1 MRRRCAKMALSC
13 AETNGFV
20 GSDGSL
26 SYSIS
31 KSQQRCEEHR
41 GINGPMSAAA
51 SWRREKEAITYQSS
65 VVSCVSCGQS
75 CFDSHVHISYVHTII
90 QCCPY
95 DQQSPS
101 PVVNLIPHCHGC
113 KVHHPTASHSQAS
126 PQCPSSAL
134 AFTRIQVASPR
145 VLRHLNAAIGPSP
158 SHFHNELLLF
168 DLPFKPAGI

>member
-1 MRRRCAKMALSC
+1 
-13 AETNGFV
+13 
-20 GSDGSL
+20 
-26 SYSIS
+26 
-31 KSQQRCEEHR
+31 
-41 GINGPMSAAA
+41 MSF
-51 SWRREKEAITYQSS
+51 R
-65 VVSCVSCGQS
+65 VVSLASTATCTFHTFIQS
-75 CFDSHVHISYVHTII
+75 II

-134 AFTRIQVASPR
+134 AFTRIQVANPR
-145 VLRHLNAAIGPSP
+145 VLRHLNAAIGPSA

-168 DLPFKPAGI
+168 DLPTVQTRRHIDSARSYRNEAQVGDSVRECGVPREDVFISPSRSAFERSS

>member
-13 AETNGFV
+13 AETNGFL

-31 KSQQRCEEHR
+31 KSQQRYEEHR
-41 GINGPMSAAA
+41 RIKGPMSAAA

-65 VVSCVSCGQS
+65 VVWCRFVVSLASTATCA
-75 CFDSHVHISYVHTII
+75 FYAFI

-101 PVVNLIPHCHGC
+101 PVVNLFPHYHGC
-113 KVHHPTASHSQAS
+113 KVHHPTAPHSQAS

-145 VLRHLNAAIGPSP
+145 VSRRLSAAIGPSR
-158 SHFHNELLLF
+158 SHLHMIAPYF
-168 DLPFKPAGI
+168 